1 MSALVYSLLQT
12 ASTLHDGHV
21 ALVIPSYQRPYVWP
35 SEDVVKLLDDIIA
48 ASDAGEPHYYI
59 GTVLTAAI
67 MPPSTSTARV
77 IFELI
82 DGQQRMTTLILLALA
97 FSRILPNS
105 RLAQLAILGN
115 APRLT
120 FAIRDQVQTLLGY
133 WAGLDDHQS
142 PGDDA
147 IKGNPYLT
155 HLAAAL
161 KGATSRLEN
170 LLATR
175 GQDDL
180 DKIGQFLFRQVK
192 WVNNVMP
199 AGMDLNRLFATM
211 NTSGVQLEQ
220 SDILKSR
227 LLHKI
232 TQHKARYDAIWQ
244 ACENMDNYFERNL
257 RQLFPTASWQTLGY
271 DQLAEYSPERFPLQE
286 NDSIQFEG
294 LTIAQLAAEMDDGDN
309 AMGNVNQEDDDNEV
323 YCRSIISFSMLLM
336 HTYRIFRKQK
346 KKPDVDVR
354 LNETRLNDCF
364 DRFVDKAEERD
375 VVAFIECLWQ
385 VRYQFDR
392 WVVKWVERAED
403 DEEQLRLSSVSRSK
417 SRGIYRLNRSM
428 QEASNLTQLQSVRNF
443 TGERSAQY
451 WLTPFLG
458 DLVAQKPTERVE
470 VEALLERIDNQL
482 SLAQE
487 TQKEASYA
495 LLGGDCLSLRGIDSV
510 CRELQEPKGTGFEHY
525 WFQKLEYIL
534 WREQNQ
540 FSCFKRE
547 KLDRY
552 RITSKNSVEHVH
564 PQREEHGSRLED
576 QYLHAFGN
584 LVLLSPGENSSYS
597 NQSVLKKR
605 ADFLSKPKYDS
616 LKLAHFFGAMGN
628 DAWDTAVI
636 ERHQETMLQLLEQ
649 HYRMAP
655 VPGAALR
662 QD

>member
-1 MSALVYSLLQT
+1 MTDYT
-12 ASTLHDGHV
+12 
-21 ALVIPSYQRPYVWP
+21 
-35 SEDVVKLLDDIIA
+35 KLF
-48 ASDAGEPHYYI
+48 
-59 GTVLTAAI
+59 T
-67 MPPSTSTARV
+67 PPM
-77 IFELI
+77 LI
-82 DGQQRMTTLILLALA
+82 ALA
-97 FSRILPNS
+97 FSQVLPNS
-105 RLAQLAILGN
+105 RLAQLTTLGKV
-115 APRLT
+115 PRLN
-120 FAIRDQVQTLLGY
+120 FAIRNRVQALLGH
-133 WAGLDDHQS
+133 WVGLDDHHF

-147 IKGNPYLT
+147 IKSDPYLT
-155 HLAAAL
+155 HLAAAR
-161 KGATSRLEN
+161 KGIVDRLDN
-170 LLATR
+170 IHTDR
-175 GQDDL
+175 GQAGL
-180 DKIGQFLFRQVK
+180 EKIGHYLFQRVK

-199 AGMDLNRLFATM
+199 SGMDLNRLFATM

-227 LLHKI
+227 LLYKI
-232 TQHKARYDAIWQ
+232 TRHKARYDAIWQ
-244 ACENMDNYFERNL
+244 ACENMNNYFERNL
-257 RQLFPTASWQTLGY
+257 REIFPAANWQILEY
-271 DQLAEYSPERFPLQE
+271 DQLAEYLPERFPLLDEDRRQA
-286 NDSIQFEG
+286 EG
-294 LTIAQLAAEMDDGDN
+294 MTIAQLASQEADGDN
-309 AMGNVNQEDDDNEV
+309 APGSADQENDTEV
-323 YCRSIISFSMLLM
+323 YCRSIISFALLLM
-336 HTYRIFRKQK
+336 HAYRIFRKRDK
-346 KKPDVDVR
+346 KDDFDARLNDSR
-354 LNETRLNDCF
+354 LNECF
-364 DRFVDKAEERD
+364 AEFVEDAKERD
-375 VVAFIECLWQ
+375 AIAFIECLWQ

-403 DEEQLRLSSVSRSK
+403 DKEQLRLSSVSRSP
-417 SRGIYRLNRSM
+417 SSGNYRLNRSTL
-428 QEASNLTQLQSVRNF
+428 EAASNLSQLQCVRNF

-458 DLVAQKPTERVE
+458 NLMEQRLTERAD

-482 SLAQE
+482 SLAHE
-487 TQKEASYA
+487 TQKDASFA
-495 LLGGDCLSLRGIDSV
+495 LLGGDCHSLRSISSV
-510 CRELQEPKGTGFEHY
+510 CEYLREPKGTGFEHY

-534 WREQNQ
+534 WREQGQ
-540 FSCFKRE
+540 LSCFERK
-547 KLDRY
+547 KLERY